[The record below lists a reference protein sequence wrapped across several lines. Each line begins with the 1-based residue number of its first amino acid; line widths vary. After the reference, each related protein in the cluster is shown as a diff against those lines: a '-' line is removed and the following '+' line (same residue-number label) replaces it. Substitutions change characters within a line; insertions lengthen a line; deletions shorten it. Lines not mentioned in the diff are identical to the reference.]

1 MGYRD
6 SRNPWNVVFDKFCS
20 KCPNTAKH
28 VKSWRPFE
36 YPVIDIY
43 LDDGTRMIYND
54 NTGRVEFVK
63 TDADI
68 YKVMFYL

>member
-6 SRNPWNVVFDKFCS
+6 SRNPWNAACDKFCS

-54 NTGRVEFVK
+54 NIGRAEFVK
-63 TDADI
+63 TDTDI